1 MKTTEWRHLIVNR
14 INGLWPPPM
23 PSITVDAYFDVLSHL
38 DVSEVRRAVELI
50 ARTDRDRR
58 PTAGLILA
66 TATGNGEAPPNAL
79 PPPRDADLLTTDE
92 HREVVADLERC
103 QSPEHRRRVAAV
115 MSLPRRLDVGQLA
128 ELLAVS
134 RCEPD
139 EFDRHL
145 ALIHR
150 RQMETSAP

>member
-1 MKTTEWRHLIVNR
+1 MKTTEWASMIVPR

-23 PSITVDAYFDVLSHL
+23 PSITVDAYFDVLAGL
-38 DVSEVRRAVELI
+38 DVTEVRRAVELI

-58 PTAGLILA
+58 PPAGLILA
-66 TATGNGEAPPNAL
+66 TATGHGELPPNAL
-79 PPPRDADLLTTDE
+79 PPPRNADILTPEE
-92 HREVVADLERC
+92 HREVMADLERF
-103 QSPEHRRRVAAV
+103 QTPEHRRRVKAV
-115 MSLPRRLDVGQLA
+115 LSLPRRLAVGQLA

-139 EFDRHL
+139 EFDRRL

-150 RQMETSAP
+150 DMEISTR